1 MHRQLPWG
9 EMSAGDLF
17 LLVVRWVHLVAAAA
31 WIGGGL
37 FYLLA
42 LRPALRT
49 APDSGRQV
57 NIAAAAEFR
66 AWVDTCIFVLLA
78 TGVILTFNRLTPG
91 VVGVPY
97 AATLAAKIA
106 LSIWMFALARGRRR
120 RNALLDEHRAP
131 PRPGASRLRRA
142 ARAFSGYNAIV
153 ILGIVVFLLAD
164 ALKVMFE
171 QALASM

>member
-1 MHRQLPWG
+1 
-9 EMSAGDLF
+9 MSVGDLF
-17 LLVVRWVHLVAAAA
+17 LLVVRWLHLVAAAA

-42 LRPALRT
+42 LRPALRA
-49 APDSGRQV
+49 APDSERQV
-57 NIAAAAEFR
+57 DMAVATEFR

-78 TGVILTFNRLTPG
+78 TGAILTFNRLTPG

-106 LSIWMFALARGRRR
+106 LCIWMFVLARGRRR
-120 RNALLDEHRAP
+120 RNSLLDAHAG
-131 PRPGASRLRRA
+131 RPGPPPTGLRRA
-142 ARAFSGYNAIV
+142 VRAFSGYNAIV

-164 ALKVMFE
+164 ALKMLFE
-171 QALASM
+171 QALSGP